1 MADTRTETP
10 ADEMRWASSLLL
22 QRVADFRAEEHEPYW
37 SGGFFQGI
45 DNACGGAGGALA
57 GLFTPE
63 AAEGLAGWLHR
74 TARQWD
80 HEVRVQ
86 DDGRYHRECDGVVGE
101 DCVCFA
107 GALATVRAFT
117 GGTS

>member
-1 MADTRTETP
+1 MPDPKTETP
-10 ADEMRWASSLLL
+10 ADEMRWVSSLLL

-37 SGGFFQGI
+37 SGGYFQGI
-45 DNACGGAGGALA
+45 DNALGGAGGALA

-63 AAEGLAGWLHR
+63 AAEGLAGWLYR

-80 HEVRVQ
+80 HEVRGHLH
-86 DDGRYHRECDGVVGE
+86 DACDGAVGE
-101 DCVCFA
+101 DCYCFA

-117 GGTS
+117 GGKP